1 MIFFPRHRLY
11 FCKQHGNLSAGETV
25 RAIRHTPD
33 KLLTKAEIHHIMKL
47 FECTYCGQ
55 LLQFENI
62 RCEKC
67 GHQLGFLAEGLQLH
81 PLIKEKEV
89 FTLYNDS
96 SEKKYRYCQ
105 NHNYDVC
112 NWLIE
117 DASQAEYCTACSLN
131 QTVPD
136 LNKIEYRQ
144 RWAVMETAKHRLI
157 YTLLRMQLP
166 LLSKDINREKGLSF
180 DFMADEQNSEQK
192 ILTGHDNGLITFNIA
207 EADDVE
213 REMARR
219 SMAEAY
225 RTVLGHF
232 RHEVGHYYW
241 DRLID
246 RTDKLE
252 PYRNLFGDERQ
263 DYGEALKVHYKEGA
277 PANWNEHFIST
288 YASTHPWED
297 WAETWAH
304 YLHILDT
311 LETAYAF
318 GLSINPGIAHNASG
332 LSTIIKADP
341 FRLENFDDIINMWL
355 PLVFAMNSINRS
367 MGQPDLYP
375 FVIPV
380 EVIGKLK
387 FIHEV
392 CLRTRQDKAGE
403 KESTKNKLPVP

>member
-1 MIFFPRHRLY
+1 
-11 FCKQHGNLSAGETV
+11 
-25 RAIRHTPD
+25 
-33 KLLTKAEIHHIMKL
+33 MKL
-47 FECTYCGQ
+47 FVCDYCGQ

-67 GHQLGFLAEGLQLH
+67 GHKLGFVAESLQLF
-81 PLIKEKEV
+81 PLVEEADGL
-89 FTLYNDS
+89 FSLYNNPP
-96 SEKKYRYCQ
+96 ENKYRYCD
-105 NHNYDVC
+105 NHAYDVC
-112 NWLIE
+112 NWLVG
-117 DASQAEYCTACSLN
+117 ASSPSRYCVACALN
-131 QTVPD
+131 QTIPD
-136 LNKIEYRQ
+136 LNKMEYRQ
-144 RWAVMETAKHRLI
+144 RWSIIEAAKHRLM
-157 YTLLRMQLP
+157 YTLLRMKLP
-166 LLSKDINREKGLSF
+166 LISKETDPETGLSF
-180 DFMADEQNSEQK
+180 DFMADEQDSEQR
-192 ILTGHDNGLITFNIA
+192 IMTGHDNGLITLNIA

-219 SMAEAY
+219 SMAEPY

-246 RTDKLE
+246 GTPNLE
-252 PYRNLFGDERQ
+252 PYRKLFGDERR
-263 DYGEALKVHYKEGA
+263 DYGEALKIHYKEGA
-277 PANWNEHFIST
+277 PPDWHEHFISS

-318 GLSINPGIAHNASG
+318 GLSIKPSVVQDASG
-332 LSTIIKADP
+332 LSATIETDP
-341 FRLENFDDIINMWL
+341 FRLENFDHIIGMWL

-380 EVIGKLK
+380 KVIEKMK

-392 CLRTRQDKAGE
+392 CLRSRQDAARE
-403 KESTKNKLPVP
+403 KNSRKNQERVS